1 MSHEEWLLGLKV
13 RLQGDKAGQETSLL
27 LAEVTA
33 HVKITA
39 LALCNVW
46 AHLGPFIRSPE
57 RYPVATVGRQRSG
70 PPGGAAPVLLELT
83 IHRDQ
88 WEKLQETNDN
98 QRKNWLAAT

>member
-13 RLQGDKAGQETSLL
+13 QLQGDKAGQETSLL
-27 LAEVTA
+27 RAEVTA

-57 RYPVATVGRQRSG
+57 VPSAHCGPAALWASG
-70 PPGGAAPVLLELT
+70 GSSPCPSGTYNPQGPMGEVT
-83 IHRDQ
+83 GD
-88 WEKLQETNDN
+88 K
-98 QRKNWLAAT
+98 